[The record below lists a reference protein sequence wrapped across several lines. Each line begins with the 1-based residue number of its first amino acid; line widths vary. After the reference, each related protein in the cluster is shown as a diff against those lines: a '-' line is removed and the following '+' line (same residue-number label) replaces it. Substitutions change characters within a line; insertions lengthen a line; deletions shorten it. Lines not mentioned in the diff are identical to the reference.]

1 MKITLS
7 LLVFMLL
14 NFLNCS
20 QSLDKENTLL
30 FGADRLLQEYT
41 HLLEDK
47 GIGIVTNHTATLS
60 NGKHLVDTLF
70 EHGGFK
76 LVALFAPEHGI
87 RGTAPAGD
95 VINNHIDEK
104 TSLPIYSLY
113 GANRKPTEEMLKDID
128 VLIFDI
134 QDVGVRF
141 YTYISTLYY
150 VIEAAAENDIEVI
163 VLDRPNP
170 INGVS
175 VEGPIRKEH
184 LTSFVGIAPIPI
196 RHGLTVGE
204 LANLFASEYLDKS
217 LKPKLTVIKMLN
229 WDRQKY
235 FDNYSNE
242 WNPPSP
248 NIPDFETTIVYPGT
262 CLIEGINVS
271 EGRGTY
277 HPFLLIGAP
286 YINPEEWIKEM
297 EKIGYEGVSL
307 SAASFTPV
315 KIPQMSMSPK
325 YLDEKCY
332 GLEIKVT
339 DREKLASVEFGIRL
353 ICSLRKLYQDKLQFR
368 ESAFDRLAGDDVI
381 RQMILDDVS
390 AEDIVASW
398 QNELNAFKE
407 LRKNYLLY

>member
-1 MKITLS
+1 MKIVLTF
-7 LLVFMLL
+7 LLVVFTILNYAQEKNDGLL
-14 NFLNCS
+14 L
-20 QSLDKENTLL
+20 
-30 FGADRLLQEYT
+30 GADLLLSEYS
-41 HLLEDK
+41 HLIEGK
-47 GIGIVTNHTATLS
+47 GLGIVTNHTATLS
-60 NGKHLVDTLF
+60 SGKHLVDTLF
-70 EHGGFK
+70 EDGGFDLK
-76 LVALFAPEHGI
+76 ALFAPEHGI
-87 RGTAPAGD
+87 RGAAPAGD
-95 VINNHIDEK
+95 QINNHIDEK
-104 TSLPIYSLY
+104 TSLPVFSLY
-113 GANRKPTEEMLKDID
+113 GQINKPTKEMLKDID
-128 VLIFDI
+128 VLIYDI
-134 QDVGVRF
+134 QDVGARF

-150 VIEAAAENDIEVI
+150 VIEAAAESDKEVI

-204 LANLFASEYLDKS
+204 LANLFVSEYFDKS

-235 FDNYSNE
+235 FANYSNE

-277 HPFLLIGAP
+277 HPFLTIGAP
-286 YINPEEWIKEM
+286 YINSEEWIDEM
-297 EKIGYEGVSL
+297 TKVGIEGVSL
-307 SAASFTPV
+307 TAVSFTPET
-315 KIPQMSMSPK
+315 IPHMATRPK
-325 YLDEKCY
+325 YLNEKCF
-332 GLEIKVT
+332 GIEIKVT
-339 DREKLASVEFGIRL
+339 DRGKFNAVEFGIKL
-353 ICSLRKLYQDKLQFR
+353 ICSLRKLYPDKLEFR
-368 ESAFDRLAGDDVI
+368 QGAFDRLAGDDAI
-381 RQMILDDVS
+381 RKMILDDVS

-398 QNELNAFKE
+398 QSELNLFKE